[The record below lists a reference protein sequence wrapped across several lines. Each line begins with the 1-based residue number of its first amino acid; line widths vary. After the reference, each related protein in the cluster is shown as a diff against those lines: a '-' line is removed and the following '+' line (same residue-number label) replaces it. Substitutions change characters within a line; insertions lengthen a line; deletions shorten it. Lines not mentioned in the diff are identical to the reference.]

1 MIIKI
6 YHIKIERIGNMNL
19 LAVNI
24 ETNRLLLTP
33 ISHNYIE
40 EINKLFI
47 SQKVKSTAK
56 KLTEKTKDTKIFIEE
71 SLERLINGIDL
82 QMIILNKGTKEF
94 IGLIGLYKLNTLE
107 PFVKIS
113 TIKLFH
119 KNGYGVEAMNGI
131 IEWAKRNI
139 KYNYIYY
146 DFNKSKI
153 TNKKTSEEKTFET
166 MKIIKANKK

>member
-1 MIIKI
+1 
-6 YHIKIERIGNMNL
+6 MNL
-19 LAVNI
+19 LTVNI
-24 ETNRLLLTP
+24 ETNRLLLMP
-33 ISHNYIE
+33 ISNNYFE

-47 SQKVKSTAK
+47 SQKIKSTAK
-56 KLTEKTKDTKIFIEE
+56 KFTEKTKDTKIFIEE

-82 QMIILNKGTKEF
+82 QMIILNKGTNEF

-119 KNGYGVEAMNGI
+119 KNGYGLEAMNGI

-153 TNKKTSEEKTFET
+153 KNKKASEEKISET
-166 MKIIKANKK
+166 MKIIKANKKRE

>member
-1 MIIKI
+1 
-6 YHIKIERIGNMNL
+6 MNL
-19 LAVNI
+19 LTVNI

-33 ISHNYIE
+33 ISYNYIE

-47 SQKVKSTAK
+47 SQKNKSTAK
-56 KLTEKTKDTKIFIEE
+56 KPTEKTEDTKVFIEK
-71 SLERLINGIDL
+71 SLDKLINGIDL
-82 QMIILNKGTKEF
+82 QMIILNKGTNEF

-119 KNGYGVEAMNGI
+119 KNGYGLEAMNGI

-139 KYNYIYY
+139 KYNFIYY
-146 DFNKSKI
+146 DFNKRKI
-153 TNKKTSEEKTFET
+153 TNKKASDEKINET
-166 MKIIKANKK
+166 MKIIRANKK